1 MEKYLKSIADN
12 SVIVCDEILNA
23 ADSASTNTTST
34 NVTNTLPTNVMST
47 VSRNLHNKKV
57 NFKMDYY
64 ILHTV
69 LLVITLLFTNT
80 ITCYR
85 YAKHRAKLKK
95 VLPCRTN
102 NKKCRIMSLKKF
114 LLKIFLLF

>member
-1 MEKYLKSIADN
+1 
-12 SVIVCDEILNA
+12 
-23 ADSASTNTTST
+23 
-34 NVTNTLPTNVMST
+34 
-47 VSRNLHNKKV
+47 
-57 NFKMDYY
+57 MDYY

-69 LLVITLLFTNT
+69 LLLITLLFTNT

-85 YAKHRAKLKK
+85 YAKHRRTKLKK

-102 NKKCRIMSLKKF
+102 NKKCRIMNLKKF